1 MTCEETQKSFSP
13 YLDGQLARAVRAHVD
28 DHLEVCPVCRLE
40 LDRTRTVVRSLANLE
55 RPLAPAGLAA
65 SINELILIERAARR
79 QQPKGSLAERLVRW
93 IEPRLMP
100 YTVGALASL
109 ILFVGVVNALR
120 PQFRVLREL
129 TIAAR
134 AAADDS
140 LDKSLFEGGGY
151 DVTKPV
157 PTINPNGALAALI
170 RTPSQGGDDD
180 ADDMVIYADVFS
192 NGAASLAG
200 VVQPPRNPHLLDEVQ
215 EAFRRTPA
223 FVPASLDR
231 RPQTMRVVISVSK
244 VSVHEKVS
252 FNERTF

>member
-13 YLDGQLARAVRAHVD
+13 YLDGRLARGVHRDVD
-28 DHLEVCPVCRLE
+28 AHLEVCPVCRLE
-40 LDRTRTVVRSLANLE
+40 FGQTRSLVRSLANLE
-55 RPLAPAGLAA
+55 RPVPPADLAA

-79 QQPKGSLAERLVRW
+79 QQPVGSIPARLLRW
-93 IEPRLMP
+93 LEPRLMP

-134 AAADDS
+134 QVSDES
-140 LDKSLFEGGGY
+140 LDNSLFEGGGY

-170 RTPSQGGDDD
+170 QTPSTGGDD

-192 NGAASLAG
+192 NGSASLAG

-223 FVPASLDR
+223 FVPASHDR
-231 RPQTMRVVISVSK
+231 RPPTVRIVMSVSK
-244 VSVHEKVS
+244 VNVHERS
-252 FNERTF
+252 F

>member
-1 MTCEETQKSFSP
+1 
-13 YLDGQLARAVRAHVD
+13 
-28 DHLEVCPVCRLE
+28 
-40 LDRTRTVVRSLANLE
+40 
-55 RPLAPAGLAA
+55 
-65 SINELILIERAARR
+65 
-79 QQPKGSLAERLVRW
+79 
-93 IEPRLMP
+93 MP

-129 TIAAR
+129 TLAAR
-134 AAADDS
+134 IADES
-140 LDKSLFEGGGY
+140 LDNSLFTGGGY

-170 RTPSQGGDDD
+170 QAPSRGGDD

-192 NGAASLAG
+192 NGSASLAG

-231 RPQTMRVVISVSK
+231 RPPTVRIVMSVSK
-244 VSVHEKVS
+244 VNVHEGS
-252 FNERTF
+252 F

>member
-13 YLDGQLARAVRAHVD
+13 YVDGRLAHGARVGVD
-28 DHLEVCPVCRLE
+28 AHLEVCPVCRSEFDL
-40 LDRTRTVVRSLANLE
+40 TRSLVRSLANLE
-55 RPLAPAGLAA
+55 RPAIPAGLAA
-65 SINELILIERAARR
+65 SINEQLLIERAARR
-79 QQPKGSLAERLVRW
+79 QQPVGSLPARLLRW
-93 IEPRLMP
+93 LEPRLMP

-109 ILFVGVVNALR
+109 ILFIGVVNALR

-134 AAADDS
+134 EASAES
-140 LDKSLFEGGGY
+140 LDNSLFEGGGY

-170 RTPSQGGDDD
+170 QTPSRGDDDD

-192 NGAASLAG
+192 NGSASLAG
-200 VVQPPRNPHLLDEVQ
+200 VVQPPRNPRLLDEVQ

-231 RPQTMRVVISVSK
+231 RPPTLRVVISVSK
-244 VSVHEKVS
+244 VNVHDRS
-252 FNERTF
+252 F

>member
-13 YLDGQLARAVRAHVD
+13 YLDGRLAHGVCAGVD
-28 DHLEVCPVCRLE
+28 AHLEACPVCRLE
-40 LDRTRTVVRSLANLE
+40 FARTRSLVRALANLE
-55 RPLAPAGLAA
+55 RPAVPTGLAA
-65 SINELILIERAARR
+65 SINELLQIERAARR
-79 QQPKGSLAERLVRW
+79 QQPTGSLPARALRW
-93 IEPRLMP
+93 LEPRLMP
-100 YTVGALASL
+100 YTVGAFASL
-109 ILFVGVVNALR
+109 ILFIGVVNALR

-134 AAADDS
+134 EAADES
-140 LDKSLFEGGGY
+140 LDRALFEGGGY

-170 RTPSQGGDDD
+170 QTPSRGGDDD

-192 NGAASLAG
+192 NGSASLAG
-200 VVQPPRNPHLLDEVQ
+200 VVQPPRNPRLLDDVQ

-231 RPQTMRVVISVSK
+231 RPHTLRVVISVSK
-244 VSVHEKVS
+244 VSVHERI
-252 FNERTF
+252 F

>member
-1 MTCEETQKSFSP
+1 MTCEETQKNFSP
-13 YLDGQLARAVRAHVD
+13 YLDGRLARDARAGVD
-28 DHLEVCPVCRLE
+28 AHLEVCPVCRGE
-40 LDRTRTVVRSLANLE
+40 FGRARSVVRALASLR
-55 RPLAPAGLAA
+55 RPAAPAALAA
-65 SINELILIERAARR
+65 SINERLQIERAARR
-79 QQPKGSLAERLVRW
+79 QQPTGSLPARALRW
-93 IEPRLMP
+93 LEPRLMP

-109 ILFVGVVNALR
+109 ILFIGVVNGLR
-120 PQFRVLREL
+120 PQFRLLREL

-134 AAADDS
+134 IASDES

-170 RTPSQGGDDD
+170 QTPSRGGDDD

-192 NGAASLAG
+192 NGSASLAG
-200 VVQPPRNPHLLDEVQ
+200 VVQPPRNPRLLDDVQ

-231 RPQTMRVVISVSK
+231 RPSTLRVVISVSK
-244 VSVHEKVS
+244 VSVHDRS
-252 FNERTF
+252 F

>member
-1 MTCEETQKSFSP
+1 MTCEETQKNFSP
-13 YLDGQLARAVRAHVD
+13 YLDGRLARGAGAGVDAH
-28 DHLEVCPVCRLE
+28 LQVCPVCRGEFSRAHSL
-40 LDRTRTVVRSLANLE
+40 VRALSHLE
-55 RPLAPAGLAA
+55 RPAAPAGLAA
-65 SINELILIERAARR
+65 SINELLLIERAARR
-79 QQPKGSLAERLVRW
+79 QQPTGSLPARALRW
-93 IEPRLMP
+93 LEPRLMP

-109 ILFVGVVNALR
+109 ILFIGVVNALR

-134 AAADDS
+134 IAAASDS

-170 RTPSQGGDDD
+170 QTPSRGGDDD

-192 NGAASLAG
+192 NGSASLAG
-200 VVQPPRNPHLLDEVQ
+200 VVQPPRNPRLLDDVQ

-231 RPQTMRVVISVSK
+231 RPPTLRVVISVSK
-244 VSVHEKVS
+244 VSVHEHS
-252 FNERTF
+252 F

>member
-13 YLDGQLARAVRAHVD
+13 YLDGRLARGVRVGVD
-28 DHLEVCPVCRLE
+28 AHLEVCPVCRME
-40 LDRTRTVVRSLANLE
+40 FARTRSLVRSLANLE
-55 RPLAPAGLAA
+55 RPVAPASLAA
-65 SINELILIERAARR
+65 SINELLLIERAARR
-79 QQPKGSLAERLVRW
+79 QQPVGSLHARLLRW
-93 IEPRLMP
+93 LEPRLMP

-134 AAADDS
+134 AADES
-140 LDKSLFEGGGY
+140 LDKSLFIGGGY

-170 RTPSQGGDDD
+170 QAPSRGGDD

-192 NGAASLAG
+192 NGSASLAG

-231 RPQTMRVVISVSK
+231 RPPTVRIVMSVSK
-244 VSVHEKVS
+244 VNVHEGS
-252 FNERTF
+252 F

>member
-1 MTCEETQKSFSP
+1 MTCEETQKSLSA
-13 YLDGQLARAVRAHVD
+13 YLDDQLARSVRAHLD
-28 DHLEVCPVCRLE
+28 EHLEVCPVCRME
-40 LDRTRTVVRSLANLE
+40 LDRTRIVVRSLANLE
-55 RPLAPAGLAA
+55 RPPAPAGLAA
-65 SINELILIERAARR
+65 SINDLILIERAARR
-79 QQPKGSLAERLVRW
+79 QQPTGTFAERFVRW
-93 IEPRLMP
+93 LEPRLMP
-100 YTVGALASL
+100 YTVGALASM

-134 AAADDS
+134 AAADES
-140 LDKSLFEGGGY
+140 LDKSLFEGDGY

-244 VSVHEKVS
+244 VNVH
-252 FNERTF
+252 ERTF

>member
-13 YLDGQLARAVRAHVD
+13 YLDGHLARDARAGVD
-28 DHLEVCPVCRLE
+28 AHLDACPVCRMEFARARSL
-40 LDRTRTVVRSLANLE
+40 VRSLAQLE
-55 RPLAPAGLAA
+55 RPAVPANLAA
-65 SINELILIERAARR
+65 SINELLLIERAARR
-79 QQPKGSLAERLVRW
+79 QQPVGSLPVRALRW
-93 IEPRLMP
+93 LEPRLMP

-109 ILFVGVVNALR
+109 ILFIGVVNALR

-134 AAADDS
+134 AAASDEA
-140 LDKSLFEGGGY
+140 LDNFLFEGGGY

-170 RTPSQGGDDD
+170 QTPSRGDDDD

-192 NGAASLAG
+192 NGSASLAG
-200 VVQPPRNPHLLDEVQ
+200 VVQPPRNPRLLDEVQ

-231 RPQTMRVVISVSK
+231 RPPTLRVVISVSK
-244 VSVHEKVS
+244 VNVHERS
-252 FNERTF
+252 F

>member
-13 YLDGQLARAVRAHVD
+13 YLDSRLARSARAAVGA
-28 DHLEVCPVCRLE
+28 HLELCPVCRLE
-40 LDRTRTVVRSLANLE
+40 LARMRTLVRSLGNLE
-55 RPLAPAGLAA
+55 RPAVPAGLAA
-65 SINELILIERAARR
+65 SINEMLLIERAARR
-79 QQPKGSLAERLVRW
+79 QQPALSLAARFLRW
-93 IEPRLMP
+93 LEPRLMP
-100 YTVGALASL
+100 YTVGAFASL

-129 TIAAR
+129 TIAAQQ
-134 AAADDS
+134 ASDDT

-157 PTINPNGALAALI
+157 PTIDPNGALAALI
-170 RTPSQGGDDD
+170 QTPSSGGDD

-192 NGAASLAG
+192 NGSASLAG
-200 VVQPPRNPHLLDEVQ
+200 VVQAPRNPHLLDEVQ

-231 RPQTMRVVISVSK
+231 RPPTLRVVISVSK
-244 VSVHEKVS
+244 VNVHERS
-252 FNERTF
+252 F

>member
-1 MTCEETQKSFSP
+1 MTCEETQKSFSA
-13 YLDGQLARAVRAHVD
+13 YLDDQLAHGSRAHLD
-28 DHLEVCPVCRLE
+28 DHLEVCPVCRME
-40 LDRTRTVVRSLANLE
+40 LDRTRTIVRSLANLE

-65 SINELILIERAARR
+65 SINDLILIERAARR
-79 QQPKGSLAERLVRW
+79 QQPTGSLAERLVRW
-93 IEPRLMP
+93 LEPRLMP
-100 YTVGALASL
+100 YTVGALASM

-134 AAADDS
+134 AATDDS

-244 VSVHEKVS
+244 VNVH
-252 FNERTF
+252 ERTF

>member
-13 YLDGQLARAVRAHVD
+13 YLDGRLARGLCAGVDAH
-28 DHLEVCPVCRLE
+28 LAACPVCRAE
-40 LDRTRTVVRSLANLE
+40 FDRTRALVRSLAQLA
-55 RPLAPAGLAA
+55 RPAVPSTLAA
-65 SINELILIERAARR
+65 SINELLLIERAARR
-79 QQPKGSLAERLVRW
+79 QHPTGSLPARLLRW
-93 IEPRLMP
+93 LEPRLMP

-109 ILFVGVVNALR
+109 ILFIGVVNALR

-134 AAADDS
+134 ASTDEA

-170 RTPSQGGDDD
+170 QTPSRDGED

-192 NGAASLAG
+192 NGSASLVG
-200 VVQPPRNPHLLDEVQ
+200 IVQPPRNPHLLDEVQ

-231 RPQTMRVVISVSK
+231 RPHTLRVVISVSK
-244 VSVHEKVS
+244 VNVHERI
-252 FNERTF
+252 F

>member
-13 YLDGQLARAVRAHVD
+13 YLDGQLARGLRAHVD

-40 LDRTRTVVRSLANLE
+40 LDRTRAVVRSLANLE
-55 RPLAPAGLAA
+55 RPPAPAGLAA
-65 SINELILIERAARR
+65 SINQLILIERAARR
-79 QQPKGSLAERLVRW
+79 QQPTGSLAARLLRW
-93 IEPRLMP
+93 LEPRLMP

-134 AAADDS
+134 VAADES

-170 RTPSQGGDDD
+170 RTPSQGGDD

-244 VSVHEKVS
+244 VSVHERS
-252 FNERTF
+252 F

>member
-13 YLDGQLARAVRAHVD
+13 YLDGRLAQGAHTSVD
-28 DHLEVCPVCRLE
+28 AHLDVCPVCRLE
-40 LDRTRTVVRSLANLE
+40 FSRARSLVRALAHLE
-55 RPLAPAGLAA
+55 RPAPPAGLAA
-65 SINELILIERAARR
+65 SINELLLIERAARR
-79 QQPKGSLAERLVRW
+79 QQPAGSLPVRFMGW
-93 IEPRLMP
+93 LEPRLMP

-134 AAADDS
+134 LAADES

-170 RTPSQGGDDD
+170 QTPSRDGED

-192 NGAASLAG
+192 NGSASLAG

-215 EAFRRTPA
+215 EAFRQTPA

-231 RPQTMRVVISVSK
+231 RPPTVRIVMSVSK
-244 VSVHEKVS
+244 VNVHERS
-252 FNERTF
+252 F

>member
-1 MTCEETQKSFSP
+1 MNCEETQKSFSP
-13 YLDGQLARAVRAHVD
+13 YLDGRLAQSAHNGVD
-28 DHLEVCPVCRLE
+28 AHLKVCPVCRLE
-40 LDRTRTVVRSLANLE
+40 FARTRSLVRSLASLD
-55 RPLAPAGLAA
+55 RPAVPADLAA
-65 SINELILIERAARR
+65 SINDLLLIERAARR
-79 QQPKGSLAERLVRW
+79 QQPVGSLPVRLMRW
-93 IEPRLMP
+93 LEPRLMP

-109 ILFVGVVNALR
+109 ILFIGVVNALR

-134 AAADDS
+134 VAGES
-140 LDKSLFEGGGY
+140 LDNSLFEGGGY

-157 PTINPNGALAALI
+157 PTINPKGALAALI
-170 RTPSQGGDDD
+170 QTPSRDDED

-192 NGAASLAG
+192 NGSASLAG

-231 RPQTMRVVISVSK
+231 RPATVRIVMSVSK
-244 VSVHEKVS
+244 VNVHERS
-252 FNERTF
+252 F